1 MSRAVFDK
9 IVKTNCEKQGIDD
22 IYYRNLEMYT
32 AEVKDTIEKVKLD
45 SSKYGMLGESII
57 SSLNQCYDA
66 IHIVQEDCYVI
77 MGGKR
82 FPATKE
88 QIRLL
93 KALVI
98 EQVNKNE
105 EYSFVV
111 YQVFIRFLKQI
122 VTGNITYDFTEE
134 TDSWTSMQK
143 VVFDAFTEYIKKK
156 ASSPYTLT
164 IC

>member
-1 MSRAVFDK
+1 
-9 IVKTNCEKQGIDD
+9 
-22 IYYRNLEMYT
+22 
-32 AEVKDTIEKVKLD
+32 
-45 SSKYGMLGESII
+45 
-57 SSLNQCYDA
+57 
-66 IHIVQEDCYVI
+66 

-164 IC
+164 IG